1 MNYAII
7 LAGGRG
13 KRLNSKK
20 DKMLVMAG
28 GKPLIYYSLMAFNDH
43 PKINGIFVVANNCN
57 KNDITQITQQYRFKK
72 VKNITTGGKK
82 RQESLE
88 KGLKLAE
95 KFAKKGD
102 IIMVHNGAN
111 PLPSFEEISKVM
123 VVAEEM
129 GCCIT
134 GHFLASTVKEVAAK
148 HIIKTHNRSTIFA
161 AETPQ
166 AIKFELLKKALST
179 AKKSGKEFTD
189 EAMTVEALGKKVAY
203 IEADKNNFKITTPQD
218 LIKLKG
224 ILGELP
230 EDFRIGIGQDSHMFE
245 EEKKGLMLAGVKI
258 NSEPKLKANSDGD
271 VVLHAIFNALSQSIG
286 DMSIGFYADRICKK
300 GEKDSKKYLEIIL
313 RKIKKEKFKIN
324 NLGIMI
330 ECSKPKIDPLTSV
343 FKKSLSQILGLN
355 TARIGIT
362 ATSGENCTVFG
373 EGLGIQ
379 CFAIVSL
386 IKEK

>member
-7 LAGGRG
+7 LAGGKG
-13 KRLNSKK
+13 KRLDPKK
-20 DKMLVMAG
+20 DKMLIMAG
-28 GKPLIYYSLMAFNDH
+28 GKPLIYYSMMAFNDH
-43 PKINGIFVVANNCN
+43 PEISGIIIVANEKN
-57 KNDITQITQQYRFKK
+57 KNDIAQIVQQYRFKK
-72 VKNITTGGKK
+72 VKNITTGGSE
-82 RQESLE
+82 RQKSLE
-88 KGLKLAE
+88 KGMTLVG

-102 IIMVHNGAN
+102 IILVHNGAN
-111 PLPSFEEISKVM
+111 PLPSFEEIFKIIT
-123 VVAEEM
+123 VAEET

-148 HIIKTHNRSTIFA
+148 RIVKTHDREKIFA

-166 AIKFELLKKALST
+166 AVEFELLKKALAA
-179 AKKSGKEFTD
+179 AKKSEKEFTD
-189 EAMTVEALGKKVAY
+189 EAMMVEALGQKAGY

-224 ILGELP
+224 VLGEFP

-245 EEKKGLMLAGVKI
+245 ENKKGLVLAGVKI
-258 NSEPKLKANSDGD
+258 PNELKLKANSDGD
-271 VVLHAIFNALSQSIG
+271 VILHAIFNALSQSIG
-286 DMSIGFYADRICKK
+286 DMSIGFYADKVYKK
-300 GEKDSKKYLEIIL
+300 GETDSGKYLEIIL
-313 RKIKKEKFKIN
+313 KKVKKEKFKIN
-324 NLGIMI
+324 SLGVMI
-330 ECSKPKIDPLTSV
+330 ECSNPKIDPLVGV

-362 ATSGENCTVFG
+362 ATSGENCTAFG